1 MLITSFILSLL
12 PLAAARAPS
21 EHESQRR
28 PILLDKS
35 GGFTVGGKIINSPS
49 FPNFTFPNFTLP
61 KSTLSCDHGYME
73 YFIPWRPRQTS
84 IVMWHSSSTQVWQN
98 RWDGGEG
105 FKDKFLRRRYPVYL
119 WDGPRIGRA
128 NWACEPT
135 RYTPFYQDQMNFV
148 AWNFGPAYP
157 DFWPGVQFPTDDK
170 EAWQLATSARYV
182 EYDTN
187 KNVHLETEA
196 AAVAADSGKLGDS
209 IVYLANSASGLRAQ
223 MTVVKS
229 NTTNIKAIVAYE
241 GYGCVFPDTANI
253 TAGEPFGPMVV
264 PLEDFKKL
272 ARLKAVQFVW
282 GDHRSESYPLLRQTR
297 EAARLI
303 NLYGGN
309 AQVFFLAKD
318 GGLKGSTHSAFADMD
333 NHKVAGLLEDFL
345 EENGL
350 DGYPDDEE
358 EDGGD
363 DGEDDGDEDGDEDWR
378 KWERTS

>member
-1 MLITSFILSLL
+1 M
-12 PLAAARAPS
+12 
-21 EHESQRR
+21 
-28 PILLDKS
+28 
-35 GGFTVGGKIINSPS
+35 GGKIINSPS